1 MSTVNMI
8 HWLPSEE
15 YGQRSRQTYG
25 LSPNCC
31 PFNYLM
37 NSAQKLFHWLKVKV
51 KQLVLHPKCLVAQ
64 FPELIQW
71 LWYNPYWFSGYIVN
85 VKLLVLR
92 LMSARYLT
100 WQIIC
105 GKQFLLIL
113 ITSRIYGLR
122 SSSSLQKI
130 FFSEIKSLLWFGFHS
145 AYKFQIFFFLI
156 LKQTSPLLPNIAP
169 VPEVM
174 KFTNLVEGPL
184 IFI

>member
-1 MSTVNMI
+1 MI

-71 LWYNPYWFSGYIVN
+71 LWYNLYWFSGYIVN

-145 AYKFQIFFFLI
+145 AYKFQIFFF
-156 LKQTSPLLPNIAP
+156 
-169 VPEVM
+169 
-174 KFTNLVEGPL
+174 
-184 IFI
+184 